1 MTIDRKKELI
11 QMLKNN
17 QVKPEVITKAK
28 EILTR
33 PADSATGEKYITL
46 TESGAYRLRIQGTQR
61 YSGPS
66 LEKAI
71 EIRNQVLTDLEF

>member
-1 MTIDRKKELI
+1 MKIERKKELM

-17 QVKPEVITKAK
+17 QVSPEVLTKVK

-33 PADSATGEKYITL
+33 PSDSATGEKYICV
-46 TESGAYRLRIQGTQR
+46 TESGAYRLRIGGVQH

-66 LEKAI
+66 LTKAI
-71 EIRNQVLTDLEF
+71 TVRNKVINNLEF